1 MRKRHKQEKIPSV
14 RDAARSFIEAIIAQG
29 KAFEVIEQVIKLMKQ
44 EERNRTDE

>member
-1 MRKRHKQEKIPSV
+1 MRKRKKQVKRPSG

-29 KAFEVIEQVIKLMKQ
+29 KASEVIEQVLKLMKQ